1 MTIRRGVMTLFT
13 APDEP
18 QSQRTRII
26 VAEKGIEIDI
36 INVVPGKYPSD
47 LMELNPYNSL
57 PTLIDRDLVL
67 YDSRVIID
75 YIDERFPHPPLMPVD
90 PAQRAQLRLAMFR
103 IERDWYS
110 LIDRI
115 DHSTDPK
122 VQAQCKKEL
131 ADGVLASSDI
141 FKVKPFFLSDEFS
154 VLDASLLPVLWRLKG
169 FGVEV
174 PASSQAMARYCA
186 TMFARPSFRA
196 SLGGSRTQ
204 RSMDW

>member
-1 MTIRRGVMTLFT
+1 MTLFT

-18 QSQRTRII
+18 PSQRTRII

-57 PTLIDRDLVL
+57 PTLLDRDLVL

-90 PAQRAQLRLAMFR
+90 PAQRAQLRLAMYR
-103 IERDWYS
+103 IERDWYE
-110 LIDRI
+110 LIERF

-122 VQAQCKKEL
+122 VQAQCRKEL
-131 ADGVLASSDI
+131 ADGVLASADI

-154 VLDASLLPVLWRLKG
+154 VLDASLLPVLWRLRG
-169 FGVEV
+169 MGVEV

-186 TMFARPSFRA
+186 AQFARPSFRA